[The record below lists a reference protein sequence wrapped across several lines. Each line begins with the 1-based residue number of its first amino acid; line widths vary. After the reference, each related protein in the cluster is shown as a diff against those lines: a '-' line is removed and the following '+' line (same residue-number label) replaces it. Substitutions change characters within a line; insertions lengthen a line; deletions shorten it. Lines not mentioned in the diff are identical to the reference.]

1 MCRVTVDLGAFEVCE
16 QDLEGERVR
25 VEGQAAGPQ
34 QVGPQVTV
42 KVALQPPAHPE
53 GTRTMPGTKR
63 QEAQAQARQKI
74 GKGKTGALHS
84 CGSAKADFL
93 KRTRRVNNIKR
104 ARIFSGEREAEPECV
119 VGVGDGVRILT
130 EMQERVQ

>member
-1 MCRVTVDLGAFEVCE
+1 MLPEPPPPRPGFGRQALRLVDRG
-16 QDLEGERVR
+16 R
-25 VEGQAAGPQ
+25 AGPRRQ
-34 QVGPQVTV
+34 GPR
-42 KVALQPPAHPE
+42 LLYEQPPAHPE